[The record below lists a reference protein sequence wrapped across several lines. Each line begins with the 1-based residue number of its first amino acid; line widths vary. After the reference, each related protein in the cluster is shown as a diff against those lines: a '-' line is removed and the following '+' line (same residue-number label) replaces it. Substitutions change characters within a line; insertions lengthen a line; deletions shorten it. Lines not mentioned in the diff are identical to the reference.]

1 MTSQVNTIDIA
12 RLLSGGWRRDPVF
25 AAYRLA
31 GELLWSM
38 LALHGLLNL
47 FKPSPLR
54 ETIILIGVGALVLA
68 ALRAVVTKR
77 HERQVRVLIECAD
90 RARAAMAQGT
100 RTTPETA
107 P

>member
-1 MTSQVNTIDIA
+1 MNTIDIA

-38 LALHGLLNL
+38 LAFHGMFNVLG
-47 FKPSPLR
+47 PIPLR
-54 ETIILIGVGALVLA
+54 ETIIPVVLGALVLA
-68 ALRAVVTKR
+68 ALRVVVTKR
-77 HERQVRVLIECAD
+77 YERQVRVLVECAD
-90 RARAAMAQGT
+90 RARAAVAQGT